1 MTLRNVVTL
10 TAVLVVLSVTPSVSF
25 ADSIMYA
32 GLGGHSNGDSTNDG
46 SIGITKQTT
55 GAVTIIGHPAGGSR
69 IAGLVFD
76 RGGNLFGTTAVAGG
90 FPPPP
95 GPTSTSNLIRINP
108 LTGALISSVAVTAGG
123 VGISIA
129 DLAIQPGTNAIYGIR
144 SPTDQLNGQGLLYTI
159 NPTTGVAILVGNTG
173 DFFGSIAFAA
183 NGTLYMSSA
192 DLDANDNFVNVGLK
206 TLNPLTAATLS
217 FVSTSDFFGALA
229 VRPED
234 SAIFGGTGDSGLLFK
249 VNPLNGAETLVG
261 STGRNFVG
269 DFAFTSVP
277 EPSTVSFLALGL
289 VGITVHVRR
298 RGLALPKERLQY
310 RFPRLPGQERSGR
323 VPSPQREKY

>member
-10 TAVLVVLSVTPSVSF
+10 TAVLVALSAMPSVSL

-46 SIGITKQTT
+46 SLGITNQTT
-55 GAVTIIGHPAGGSR
+55 GVVTIVGHPAGVSR
-69 IAGLVFD
+69 ITGLVFD
-76 RGGNLFGTTAVAGG
+76 PAGNLFGTTAVAGG

-108 LTGALISSVAVTAGG
+108 VTGALISSVPVTAGG

-144 SPTDQLNGQGLLYTI
+144 SPLDELGGQGLLYTI
-159 NPTTGVAILVGNTG
+159 NPTAGVATPVGNTG
-173 DFFGSIAFAA
+173 DFFGSIAFAT

-192 DLDANDNFVNVGLK
+192 DLDANGNFVNAGLK
-206 TLNPLTAATLS
+206 TLSPLTAATLS

-234 SAIFGGTGDSGLLFK
+234 STIFGGTGDSGLLFK
-249 VNPLNGAETLVG
+249 VNPVTGAETLVG

-269 DFAFTSVP
+269 DFAFTPVP
-277 EPSTVSFLALGL
+277 EPSTLSLLALGL
-289 VGITVHVRR
+289 VGMTAHARR
-298 RGLALPKERLQY
+298 RRLKQ
-310 RFPRLPGQERSGR
+310 R
-323 VPSPQREKY
+323 VK